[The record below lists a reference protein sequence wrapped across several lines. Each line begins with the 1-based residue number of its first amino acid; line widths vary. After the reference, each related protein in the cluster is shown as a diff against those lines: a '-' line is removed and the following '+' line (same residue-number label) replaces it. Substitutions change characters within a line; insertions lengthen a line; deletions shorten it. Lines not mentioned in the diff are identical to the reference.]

1 MDVAVLT
8 AALTA
13 GMLAAFNPCGF
24 ALLPGYLGLFLSDSA
39 EQSAGGT
46 VRRSLRVSA
55 SMTAGFIAVFTV
67 IGLLIS
73 TLAWQITAYTPYVTL
88 IVGPLLV
95 ALGIYLTTGRELKLR
110 IPRLRGKVGASP
122 VGMFMYGMTYAT
134 VSLSCTLP
142 IFLVAVVGATRTAS
156 FGAGLLTII
165 VYGLGMGLVITAL
178 TFAVAMAR
186 DGFVSRSRS
195 FVKYIN
201 RISGFLLI
209 LAGGYLTWYGFAE
222 IQVLNGN
229 ADASL
234 PDFGA
239 RAASAATSVIDQT
252 NPFLLAAI
260 ALGVIAACA
269 VGITALNRTRNVGSA
284 DDGDRVETGSARP
297 TRTPS
302 PERSDTTDSEIGTS

>member
-24 ALLPGYLGLFLSDSA
+24 ALLPGYLGLFLSDPA
-39 EQSAGGT
+39 GQSAGGT

-55 SMTAGFIAVFTV
+55 SMTAGFVAVFTI
-67 IGLLIS
+67 IGVLIS
-73 TLAWQITAYTPYVTL
+73 TLAWQITAYTPYMTL

-178 TFAVAMAR
+178 TFAVALAR
-186 DGFVSRSRS
+186 DGFVARSRN
-195 FVKYIN
+195 FVQYIN
-201 RISGFLLI
+201 RISGVLLV
-209 LAGGYLTWYGFAE
+209 LAGGYLTWYGYAE
-222 IQVLNGN
+222 IQVLGGN
-229 ADASL
+229 TDASL

-239 RAASAATSVIDQT
+239 RAAAALTSVIDQT

-269 VGITALNRTRNVGSA
+269 FGIAALSRSR
-284 DDGDRVETGSARP
+284 DKDGAGAGAETGSVRP
-297 TRTPS
+297 AHTHPLES
-302 PERSDTTDSEIGTS
+302 SDVTDSEIGTS